1 MMDITKQIDNFN
13 GEEEELKNI
22 AMTVYEC
29 CCGQCFDDDF
39 EDHCQSML
47 DCDYD
52 FLTEDQYHQI
62 LHKYIEELIE
72 NDGEFECEYYG
83 TTCPI
88 CEDMMCLGYKECKHN
103 NVCKKYL

>member
-1 MMDITKQIDNFN
+1 MIDTIKIIDNFEGN
-13 GEEEELKNI
+13 EKELKNI
-22 AMTVYEC
+22 ALTVYEIC
-29 CCGQCFDDDF
+29 CQGFDDDF
-39 EDHCQSML
+39 HDNAQSML

-52 FLTEDQYHQI
+52 FLTEDQYN
-62 LHKYIEELIE
+62 KVMYEYIEELIE
-72 NDGEFECEYYG
+72 NDGEFECENFG